1 MVAAKAKVDK
11 MIDDEDNDEEED
23 DAEPITK
30 KDEKSK
36 GKGKAKFRARVVD
49 DESDDE
55 EEEAEQKTKKSK
67 SKGKGKGKGKG
78 KAIKDEPSSDESDF
92 EQDNPNLAPGKE
104 EGKKKKVVLAQAVY
118 WKDIPK
124 WEKGS
129 GSLLMEMPAEIMDN
143 IFGLRE
149 ELGVS
154 FPYDVGCWA
163 DWVVGRIRC
172 FGWGLQ
178 GVSPFSER

>member
-11 MIDDEDNDEEED
+11 MIDDEDDDDEED

-30 KDEKSK
+30 IDEKSK
-36 GKGKAKFRARVVD
+36 GKGKAKTVTKVVE
-49 DESDDE
+49 DESEDE
-55 EEEAEQKTKKSK
+55 GDEAEQKTKKSK

-104 EGKKKKVVLAQAVY
+104 EGKKKKVILAQAVY

-154 FPYDVGCWA
+154 ALTVLRVGLMLAC
-163 DWVVGRIRC
+163 GIC
-172 FGWGLQ
+172 HFGWG
-178 GVSPFSER
+178 V

>member
-11 MIDDEDNDEEED
+11 MIDDEENDEDED

-30 KDEKSK
+30 IDEKSK
-36 GKGKAKFRARVVD
+36 GKGKAKTMTKVVE
-49 DESDDE
+49 DESEDE
-55 EEEAEQKTKKSK
+55 DEDVVIQKSK
-67 SKGKGKGKGKG
+67 GKGKGNGKGKGKGKG

-104 EGKKKKVVLAQAVY
+104 EGKKKKVVLAQAVH

-154 FPYDVGCWA
+154 ALTVLRVGLMLAC
-163 DWVVGRIRC
+163 GIC
-172 FGWGLQ
+172 HFGWG
-178 GVSPFSER
+178 V